1 MPAAIVDAGPVVALF
16 GVGRQA
22 YREKYR
28 KLFAQAA
35 AESWSLLTTWPCITE
50 ASYLLDVP
58 QRFSML
64 KWVAAG
70 AVTVYSFDQSELED
84 IVTAMIQYT
93 ARPRTEMDLADA
105 SLLWLAAQCDV
116 ARVITLDVR
125 DFSRYQLPDGRSFE
139 IL

>member
-1 MPAAIVDAGPVVALF
+1 
-16 GVGRQA
+16 
-22 YREKYR
+22 
-28 KLFAQAA
+28 
-35 AESWSLLTTWPCITE
+35 
-50 ASYLLDVP
+50 
-58 QRFSML
+58 ML

-84 IVTAMIQYT
+84 IVTAMIQHT

-105 SLLWLAAQCDV
+105 SLVWLAAQCDV

-125 DFSRYQLPDGRSFE
+125 DFSRYRLPDGRSFE